1 MMARLKRIW
10 QKIKEGKLRQ
20 MLSEL
25 SWIYGYGRR
34 YRAAV
39 AWYIFLGVLGTGMSL
54 GASVLS
60 KNIVDVVTG
69 FDTGALAPAAVFY
82 VLMQLAR
89 IGVNAWTGR
98 ISAKVEVKVDQ
109 EIRAEVYDKI
119 MAADWE
125 SMSQYHSGDLLNRMD
140 NDVASVSGSVLG
152 WLPDAV
158 TRLVQFLGALGIIL
172 YYDPTLA
179 GLALLSAP
187 VTLVV
192 SRTLMGRMRQY
203 SRRVREVSSQ
213 VMMFHEESFQNI
225 QVIKS
230 FGLGSLY
237 SRKLRQVQGDYR
249 QVKLEYNK
257 FSVAASA
264 LMSLVGT
271 VVSVVCFGWGVYRL
285 WGGYITYGTM
295 ILFLQMASSLSASFG
310 ALVKLVPSA
319 ISAATAAGRVMAVT
333 ELPREDRSQDPVAR
347 KLLEENRTEGI
358 RVETRNL
365 GFRYQDGDTV
375 LQNANFYAA
384 PGEIVAL
391 VGPSGEGKTTMLRL
405 LLGIV
410 HPQDGQVMAE
420 GRRTGQS
427 LMASASTRIFFSY
440 VPQGNT
446 MFAGTVAENLRI
458 MDQEA
463 SDEALW
469 RVLDLAC
476 AGDFVRKLPQGLDT
490 ELKEGGGSL
499 SSGQAQRL
507 SIARALLADAPV
519 LLLDE
524 ATSALDVATERKVL
538 RNVLRAESHKTVIV
552 TTHRPSVLGICD
564 RVYQIANRQVR
575 TLSQEEIQEK
585 IADF

>member
-1 MMARLKRIW
+1 MARLKRIW

-20 MLSEL
+20 VLSEL
-25 SWIYGYGRR
+25 AWIYGYGKR
-34 YRAAV
+34 YRSAV
-39 AWYIFLGVLGTGMSL
+39 TWYIFLGVLGTGMSL
-54 GASVLS
+54 MASVLS

-69 FDTGALAPAAVFY
+69 FHTGALAPAAVFY
-82 VLMQLAR
+82 VSMQLAR
-89 IGVNAWTGR
+89 IGINAWTGR
-98 ISAKVEVKVDQ
+98 ISAKIEVKVDQ

-119 MAADWE
+119 MEADWQA
-125 SMSQYHSGDLLNRMD
+125 MSQYHSGDLLNRMD
-140 NDVASVSGSVLG
+140 NDVASVSSSVLG
-152 WLPDAV
+152 WLPDLV

-203 SRRVREVSSQ
+203 SRQVREVSSQ

-230 FGLGSLY
+230 FGLGGLY
-237 SRKLRQVQGDYR
+237 SRKLRQVQEDYR
-249 QVKLEYNK
+249 QVKLAYNK

-271 VVSVVCFGWGVYRL
+271 AVSVACFGWGVYRL
-285 WGGYITYGTM
+285 WGNYITYGTM
-295 ILFLQMASSLSASFG
+295 ILFLQMAGSLSASFG

-319 ISAATAAGRVMAVT
+319 ISAATAAGRIMAVT
-333 ELPREDRSQDPVAR
+333 ELPREDRSQDKEAWE
-347 KLLEENRTEGI
+347 LLEENRADGI
-358 RVETRNL
+358 RVETRDL
-365 GFRYQDGDTV
+365 VFRYQDGDVV
-375 LQNANFYAA
+375 LDGANFYAD

-410 HPQDGQVMAE
+410 RPQAGYVAVTGQ
-420 GRRTGQS
+420 RTGQS
-427 LMASASTRIFFSY
+427 LTASASTRPFFAY

-446 MFAGTVAENLRI
+446 MFAGTVAENLRV
-458 MDQEA
+458 MAQE
-463 SDEALW
+463 DLW

-476 AGDFVRKLPQGLDT
+476 AGEFVRKLPQGLDT
-490 ELKEGGGSL
+490 KLKEGGGSL
-499 SSGQAQRL
+499 SSGQVQRL

-538 RNVLRAESHKTVIV
+538 RNVLQAQAHKTVIV
-552 TTHRPSVLGICD
+552 TTHRPSVLNICN
-564 RVYQIANRQVR
+564 RVYQIANRR
-575 TLSQEEIQEK
+575 ICTLTQEEIRQK